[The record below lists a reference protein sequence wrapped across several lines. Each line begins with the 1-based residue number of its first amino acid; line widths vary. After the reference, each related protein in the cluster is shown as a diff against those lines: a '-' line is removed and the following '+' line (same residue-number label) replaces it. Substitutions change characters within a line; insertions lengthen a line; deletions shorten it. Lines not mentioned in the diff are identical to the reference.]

1 MDALLLLHLLQELFE
16 PFVHVGIH
24 VCKVGICT
32 NIKSIILTFC
42 TVFVQFLYSC
52 GKKQQYK
59 KTFAQQSVQSCTK
72 LRTFLGTRRI
82 SCKKILLIKCI

>member
-52 GKKQQYK
+52 GKKTIQKNICTAVCAVLYK
-59 KTFAQQSVQSCTK
+59 TK
-72 LRTFLGTRRI
+72 NILRN
-82 SCKKILLIKCI
+82 

>member
-42 TVFVQFLYSC
+42 TVFVLFLYSC
-52 GKKQQYK
+52 GKKKQYK

>member
-24 VCKVGICT
+24 VCKVGIST

-42 TVFVQFLYSC
+42 TVFIQLW
-52 GKKQQYK
+52 K
-59 KTFAQQSVQSCTK
+59 KTIQKNICTAVCAVLYK
-72 LRTFLGTRRI
+72 TKNILRN
-82 SCKKILLIKCI
+82 